1 MRCPGF
7 QAGDLGKCA
16 RPRSMRGSGPYGNRA
31 PEIASSAVLQK
42 SRTQVNREPE
52 GSMEAGARANRQR
65 TL

>member
-1 MRCPGF
+1 
-7 QAGDLGKCA
+7 
-16 RPRSMRGSGPYGNRA
+16 MRGSGPYGNRA